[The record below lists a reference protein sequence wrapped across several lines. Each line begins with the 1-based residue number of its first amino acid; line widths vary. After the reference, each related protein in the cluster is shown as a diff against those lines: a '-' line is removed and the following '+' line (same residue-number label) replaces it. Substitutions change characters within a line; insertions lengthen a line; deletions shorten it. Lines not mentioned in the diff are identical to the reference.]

1 MGVTEKEVDN
11 FSTAFVGF
19 EGGNFFGV
27 LTDWV

>member
-1 MGVTEKEVDN
+1 MGVAEKEVDN
-11 FSTAFVGF
+11 FSTAFVGL